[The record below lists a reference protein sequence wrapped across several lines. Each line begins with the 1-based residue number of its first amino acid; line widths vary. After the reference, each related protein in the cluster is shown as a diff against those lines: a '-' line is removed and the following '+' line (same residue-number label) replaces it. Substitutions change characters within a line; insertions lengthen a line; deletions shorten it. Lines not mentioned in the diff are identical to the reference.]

1 MTVMAADVR
10 SADSDPDPDPDASP
24 EAVPRA
30 APAVVP
36 EAVPRATP
44 DAHVAATST
53 SVLEVQIVAAV
64 EQRSADGDRLRI
76 AVGVNDT
83 VIRHLFSIGLDLH
96 TTRAQASTSVQLR
109 LDGTISELDAAIRE
123 LRCLIF
129 DLEHRP

>member
-1 MTVMAADVR
+1 M
-10 SADSDPDPDPDASP
+10 
-24 EAVPRA
+24 
-30 APAVVP
+30 
-36 EAVPRATP
+36 
-44 DAHVAATST
+44 
-53 SVLEVQIVAAV
+53 QIVAAV

-109 LDGTISELDAAIRE
+109 LDGSISELDAAIRE
-123 LRCLIF
+123 LRSLIF

>member
-1 MTVMAADVR
+1 MATDVR
-10 SADSDPDPDPDASP
+10 SADSDPDPDASP

-30 APAVVP
+30 TPAVVP

-53 SVLEVQIVAAV
+53 SVLEVQVVAAV

-123 LRCLIF
+123 LRSLIF

>member
-1 MTVMAADVR
+1 MATDVR
-10 SADSDPDPDPDASP
+10 SADSDPDPDASP

-30 APAVVP
+30 VPEVVP
-36 EAVPRATP
+36 KAVPRATP
-44 DAHVAATST
+44 DAHVAAAST

-109 LDGTISELDAAIRE
+109 LDGTISELDAAIGE
-123 LRCLIF
+123 LRSLIF

>member
-1 MTVMAADVR
+1 MTIMATDVR
-10 SADSDPDPDPDASP
+10 SADSDPDPDASP

-30 APAVVP
+30 VPEVVP

-44 DAHVAATST
+44 DAHVAAAST